1 LSIKDAIA
9 SFTGEFLVSLT
20 DVKMPDPSS
29 MGGFPGGPDADPFG
43 GNDAPNEANPFGDP
57 EMEEGDIP
65 FPPPG
70 GVGGGPPGGMN
81 PGAMMMAAMPKP
93 EFIVA
98 ASIDT
103 EKWLKLKAA
112 PPLAMGLG
120 LAMMQGYSITEKDD
134 FLLIASKDHLEAT
147 QSGSVK
153 NPVSGSEKDL
163 FADNDFVLK
172 INVAPILKL
181 DFPIPPGGPEE
192 ILKDISHL
200 EMASNSGKTSGTGTM
215 KLGFTNKSKNS
226 LSEILKI
233 IKAINTIVPE
243 EMNF

>member
-1 LSIKDAIA
+1 
-9 SFTGEFLVSLT
+9 
-20 DVKMPDPSS
+20 
-29 MGGFPGGPDADPFG
+29 
-43 GNDAPNEANPFGDP
+43 
-57 EMEEGDIP
+57 
-65 FPPPG
+65 
-70 GVGGGPPGGMN
+70 
-81 PGAMMMAAMPKP
+81 MMMAAMPKP

-103 EKWLKLKAA
+103 PKWLKLKAA
-112 PPLAMGLG
+112 PPLAMGMG

-153 NPVSGSEKDL
+153 KSGEWFRKKNL
-163 FADNDFVLK
+163 FANNDFVLK
-172 INVAPILKL
+172 INIAPILKMDL
-181 DFPIPPGGPEE
+181 PIPPGGPME

-200 EMASNSGKTSGTGTM
+200 EVASNSGKTSGTGTM
-215 KLGFTNKSKNS
+215 KLAFTNKSKNS

-243 EMNF
+243 GEINF

>member
-1 LSIKDAIA
+1 MDAQP
-9 SFTGEFLVSLT
+9 GE
-20 DVKMPDPSS
+20 
-29 MGGFPGGPDADPFG
+29 
-43 GNDAPNEANPFGDP
+43 NPFGAP

-65 FPPPG
+65 FPTPG
-70 GVGGGPPGGMN
+70 GGGGFPGGGPPSGGMN

-112 PPLAMGLG
+112 PPLAMGMG

-134 FLLIASKDHLEAT
+134 FLLIASKDHIEAT

-153 NPVSGSEKDL
+153 NPVSGSGKDL
-163 FADNDFVLK
+163 FENNDFVLK
-172 INVAPILKL
+172 INVAPILKMDL
-181 DFPIPPGGPEE
+181 PIPPGGPME

-200 EMASNSGKTSGTGTM
+200 EIASNSGKTSGTGTL
-215 KLGFTNKSKNS
+215 KLAFTNKSKNS

-233 IKAINTIVPE
+233 INAINTIVPE
-243 EMNF
+243 GEINF